1 MFFSS
6 SNTTLAGSLYLSSL
20 RTPPKSQHFNTTK
33 SLFLFSPVTILCEDS
48 VGSHPSG
55 PACPLSTSCLLS
67 SKLSCFSSLNRP
79 RWGKAPHPS
88 PFRVSRSPAHKLLV
102 PSSPQHLH
110 ILMGLRGLQHSQ
122 LTLDHLLCTSS
133 SGQSSHSTLWYV
145 IICFLRVS
153 AKSFTLTSFYIT
165 LCCSVTSP
173 LAKSQSFHL
182 GNLGPDTMVKSHWL
196 NEGTNELMGVGDM

>member
-1 MFFSS
+1 MV
-6 SNTTLAGSLYLSSL
+6 LLV
-20 RTPPKSQHFNTTK
+20 
-33 SLFLFSPVTILCEDS
+33 LFQQVVL
-48 VGSHPSG
+48 SHPSC
-55 PACPLSTSCLLS
+55 PACPLSTDPGEGKHLTPAPSECHRAQPTSCL
-67 SKLSCFSSLNRP
+67 C
-79 RWGKAPHPS
+79 HQ
-88 PFRVSRSPAHKLLV
+88 V
-102 PSSPQHLH
+102 PSTFISWWGWGAYNIANWHLTTYFA
-110 ILMGLRGLQHSQ
+110 QV
-122 LTLDHLLCTSS
+122 LLGGPSR
-133 SGQSSHSTLWYV
+133 STLWYV